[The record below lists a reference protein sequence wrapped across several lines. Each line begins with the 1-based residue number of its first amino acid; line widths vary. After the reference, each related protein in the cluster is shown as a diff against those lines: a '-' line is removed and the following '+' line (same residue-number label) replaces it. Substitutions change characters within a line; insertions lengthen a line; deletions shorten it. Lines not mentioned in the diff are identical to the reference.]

1 MSRLGRP
8 KASDSTETR
17 KRIIDVARRLFA
29 DCGYTEA
36 TTRMVAEEAGVTS
49 AALYHYYPSKLDL
62 YVAVQLDCRD
72 RVTARIAPAISDGAT
87 FVDRAMGLL
96 DATRVMNHEDP
107 TLARFLASARVDVQ
121 RRPELVNALSE
132 GGNWWVRMLASIV
145 DHGVATGEI
154 PAEHRELTE
163 AFMLSLL
170 IGLTATATMDAHL
183 HTVAINAVRFA
194 LRNSLLTPSG
204 SMGAAKPGAAGGV
217 DGVSR

>member
-1 MSRLGRP
+1 MSRIGRP
-8 KASDSTETR
+8 KASDSAETR
-17 KRIIDVARRLFA
+17 RRIIDVARRLFA
-29 DCGYTEA
+29 DCGYAVA

-72 RVTARIAPAISDGAT
+72 RVIARIGPAISGGAT
-87 FVDRAMGLL
+87 FIDRAMGLL

-107 TLARFLASARVDVQ
+107 TLARFLASARVDVL
-121 RRPELVNALSE
+121 RRPELVEALRE
-132 GGNWWVRMLASIV
+132 GGNWWAEMVASIV

-154 PAEHRELTE
+154 PVDHRELTE

-183 HTVAINAVRFA
+183 HGVAINAVRFA

-204 SMGAAKPGAAGGV
+204 AAGAAKPVSAGGH
-217 DGVSR
+217 DGGSR